1 MEWNSIKEWF
11 FSLGEQYNVNP
22 IIFGA
27 IYIGAIPFFT
37 ASIAWLVR
45 NYRKGK
51 SIVMPVLSAGFFFV
65 SAYLYLII
73 AGRNVPLWV
82 YLVLAAMIVFG
93 IFSTIKK
100 VRRQI
105 KEKPN
110 EI

>member
-1 MEWNSIKEWF
+1 MDWNSVKEWF
-11 FSLGEQYNVNP
+11 LSFGEQYNVNP

-45 NYRKGK
+45 NHRKGK
-51 SIVMPVLSAGFFFV
+51 SIVVPILSAGSFFI

-82 YLVLAAMIVFG
+82 YLVLAAMIIFG
-93 IFSTIKK
+93 AFATIKK
-100 VRRQI
+100 ARRQI
-105 KEKPN
+105 EGGPK
-110 EI
+110 

>member
-1 MEWNSIKEWF
+1 MEWSMIKEWF

-51 SIVMPVLSAGFFFV
+51 SVVLPILSAGFFFV

-82 YLVLAAMIVFG
+82 YLILAVMIVFG
-93 IFSTIKK
+93 IFSTVKK
-100 VRRQI
+100 VRKQI
-105 KEKPN
+105 KEEPD

>member
-1 MEWNSIKEWF
+1 MDWNTVKEWF
-11 FSLGEQYNVNP
+11 LSFGEQYNVNP

-51 SIVMPVLSAGFFFV
+51 SIVVPILSAGSFFI

-82 YLVLAAMIVFG
+82 YLVLAAMIIFG
-93 IFSTIKK
+93 AFFTIKK
-100 VRRQI
+100 ARRQI
-105 KEKPN
+105 EEGPK
-110 EI
+110 

>member
-1 MEWNSIKEWF
+1 MDWNSVKEWF
-11 FSLGEQYNVNP
+11 LSFGEQYNVNP

-51 SIVMPVLSAGFFFV
+51 SIVVPILSAVSFFI

-82 YLVLAAMIVFG
+82 YLVLAAMIIFG
-93 IFSTIKK
+93 VFSTIKK
-100 VRRQI
+100 ARRQI
-105 KEKPN
+105 EGGPK
-110 EI
+110 